1 MIILLLFHLT
11 RNITI
16 SSIIKLIMEHV
27 YTSFHGTK
35 TMWLCGLKGDL
46 PNWRV
51 TAPPPFTRRSNQP
64 SSLVRVKPSR
74 GVLVLTRT
82 PIRPV
87 PRCVTTRP
95 RTTADR
101 LSGNNNVNDP
111 MAVKSVAS
119 TNVITFFH
127 CAPWHTN
134 NKATVTV

>member
-1 MIILLLFHLT
+1 
-11 RNITI
+11 
-16 SSIIKLIMEHV
+16 
-27 YTSFHGTK
+27 
-35 TMWLCGLKGDL
+35 MWLCGLNGDL
-46 PNWRV
+46 PNCKV

-64 SSLVRVKPSR
+64 SSLVKVKPSK

-111 MAVKSVAS
+111 IAVSARSCQTK
-119 TNVITFFH
+119 VITFFH
-127 CAPWHTN
+127 CAPWHAN
-134 NKATVTV
+134 NKATVISNLISIYHSITFGSSYFVLQCLLI